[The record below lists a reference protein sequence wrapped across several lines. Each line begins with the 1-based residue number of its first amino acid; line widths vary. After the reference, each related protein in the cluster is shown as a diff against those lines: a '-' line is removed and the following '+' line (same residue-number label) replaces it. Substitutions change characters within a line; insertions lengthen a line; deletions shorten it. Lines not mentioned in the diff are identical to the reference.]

1 MATKHVLCL
10 LADERSELEAVTRNG
25 RRSAEKIRRA
35 QVLLKADE
43 GEHGPGW
50 TDEQISTALDVSRRM
65 VQNVRKRAVEE
76 GPTAALERK
85 RRLTPPTPAKLDGD
99 GEARLVALACSQ
111 PPEGRSHWTMQL
123 LADELVV
130 LGVVDAVSDETVRR
144 TLKKTT

>member
-1 MATKHVLCL
+1 MA
-10 LADERSELEAVTRNG
+10 G
-25 RRSAEKIRRA
+25 RSAEKIRRA

-65 VQNVRKRAVEE
+65 VQHVRKRAVEA

-85 RRLTPPTPAKLDGD
+85 RRSMPPTPAKLDGD

-111 PPEGRSHWTMQL
+111 PPEGRSRWTMQL

-130 LGVVDAVSDETVRR
+130 LGVACVWTFVEPLAPRKR
-144 TLKKTT
+144 LA